1 MFYVVQK
8 NTNMNNISKST
19 NSNKMTLANLILL
32 AAATTTALIAG
43 LFYAWSV
50 SINAGLG
57 KLSDTAYL
65 SAMQSINREILN
77 PLFFMSFMGTLL
89 LLPLSTF
96 LQYSHSSTRF
106 YLLLAATLIYGFGT
120 FGVTIG
126 GNVPLNNALDG
137 FNIQAASAEE
147 IARQRSQFE
156 MPWNRLHSIRT
167 VANIVALVLVLIAC
181 LAPVVQNVDKV
192 TSS

>member
-1 MFYVVQK
+1 
-8 NTNMNNISKST
+8 MNKISIT
-19 NSNKMTLANLILL
+19 PNSNKMTFANLILL
-32 AAATTTALIAG
+32 ATATTTALIAG
-43 LFYAWSV
+43 LFYAYSV
-50 SINAGLG
+50 SVNAGLG

-96 LQYSHSSTRF
+96 LQYNQSSTRF
-106 YLLLAATLIYGFGT
+106 YLLLAATLMYGIGT
-120 FGVTIG
+120 FGVTMG
-126 GNVPLNNALDG
+126 GNVPLNNALDA

-147 IARQRSQFE
+147 LTRFRSQFE

-167 VANIVALVLVLIAC
+167 VANAIALILVLMASMNKGATIP
-181 LAPVVQNVDKV
+181 APAATQGL
-192 TSS
+192 